1 MRHKQATPTGARTR
15 RRSGARG
22 QGGQHGEARRRGG
35 TADGGRPRRAP
46 LCLLSLVVPLPAPE
60 AAPNRRIGARQSAA
74 AGDDVTLRHHA
85 DVAALRG
92 RDPTGQRLKL
102 LAGKTQAG
110 EKRFGP
116 FSEI

>member
-1 MRHKQATPTGARTR
+1 MHRRLSPPRLAAGAAPLTIW
-15 RRSGARG
+15 SS
-22 QGGQHGEARRRGG
+22 
-35 TADGGRPRRAP
+35 TAAPRAP

-74 AGDDVTLRHHA
+74 AGDDVTWRHHA